1 MRARLAHLWSSLW
14 PDPARTSLG
23 WWLVAIHL
31 GLVLLVGGGISWYA
45 SGMLRDLADEQAK
58 ARVQLAATTAREDL
72 RRMGEDALAA
82 ARALAE
88 RPTLQR
94 LTAEGQSDALPPFLR
109 RACEASGMDACAL
122 LSGKTVIAVSGPG
135 LDWPRSEER
144 RVGKECR
151 SRWAP

>member
-23 WWLVAIHL
+23 WWLVVIHL

-45 SGMLRDLADEQAK
+45 SGMLRDLADEQGK

-72 RRMGEDALAA
+72 RRMGEDALAT
-82 ARALAE
+82 ARALAD

-94 LTAEGQSDALPPFLR
+94 LTAEGQSDALPPFLH
-109 RACEASGMDACAL
+109 RACQAVGVDEIGRASCRERVEI
-122 LSGKTVIAVSGPG
+122 SVVAV
-135 LDWPRSEER
+135 
-144 RVGKECR
+144 
-151 SRWAP
+151 